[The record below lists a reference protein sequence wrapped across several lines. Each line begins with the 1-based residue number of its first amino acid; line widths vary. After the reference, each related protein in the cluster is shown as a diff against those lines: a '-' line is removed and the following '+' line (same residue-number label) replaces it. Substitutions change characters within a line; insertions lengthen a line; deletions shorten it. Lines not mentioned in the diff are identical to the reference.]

1 MNAFR
6 QKIADQIERQ
16 KEIKKEQIKETI
28 EKRNVTK
35 NKENSNKET
44 MVSFGMRRKG
54 CFVCFKY
61 GII

>member
-1 MNAFR
+1 MKIVINSKNYNASE
-6 QKIADQIERQ
+6 KL
-16 KEIKKEQIKETI
+16 KETI